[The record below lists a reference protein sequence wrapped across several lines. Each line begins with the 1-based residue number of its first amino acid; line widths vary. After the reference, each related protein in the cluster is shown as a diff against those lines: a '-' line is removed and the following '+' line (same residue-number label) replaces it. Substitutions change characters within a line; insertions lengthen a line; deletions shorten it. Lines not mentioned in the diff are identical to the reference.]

1 MIHELPLLG
10 KTKDPALGAGIDDYC
25 RRLRHYTTLTLKT
38 LKEPARNR
46 AREEDL
52 TLDEGRL
59 LLKTLPAGAMAVVLD
74 ASGGQ
79 YSSEQFAGL
88 ISNWEQ
94 KGIKQVSYLIGGPCG
109 HSAEVLRRA
118 DLLLSLS
125 KMTFT
130 HDMVRLLLLEQ
141 LYRAYTIK
149 AGEKYHK

>member
-25 RRLRHYTTLTLKT
+25 RRLRHYTTLSLKT
-38 LKEPARNR
+38 LREPARTR

-59 LLKTLPAGAMAVVLD
+59 LLKNLPAGALAVVLD
-74 ASGGQ
+74 AGGGQ
-79 YSSEQFAGL
+79 YTSEQFAGL
-88 ISNWEQ
+88 ISSWEQ
-94 KGIKQVSYLIGGPCG
+94 KGIKQVSYLIGGPSG
-109 HSAEVLRRA
+109 HSPEVLRRA